1 MTPIEARPHGGWQ
14 QQVRVPSSAVTSC
27 MPCHPHH
34 FTRPSAASLSIFQP
48 PALALARGQMH
59 PDTVQV
65 IGHHVMR
72 LGPEGPGRQLHG
84 PAEEAQDRVDAA
96 VVAGQRAPAR
106 KMPDDLGVEQLA
118 QSVHVPWRTRR
129 SLCGQ
134 APRLGV
140 PSPPPLL
147 AECPQATTSSVDR

>member
-1 MTPIEARPHGGWQ
+1 
-14 QQVRVPSSAVTSC
+14 

-84 PAEEAQDRVDAA
+84 PAEETQDRVDAA

-118 QSVHVPWRTRR
+118 QSVHVPLGERVVASADKLLVWVCHRR
-129 SLCGQ
+129 PLSLMK
-134 APRLGV
+134 
-140 PSPPPLL
+140 
-147 AECPQATTSSVDR
+147 CP